1 MYLREGSLNRPLSV
15 WMRKL
20 TEENKQRYQTIADQI
35 QKGNTDDAIISLKE
49 ILSSNPDDLVA
60 LSMSGSAYMRAG
72 DETEAFKYF
81 EAAVKASPDSFSA
94 HGDLAFAAMK
104 CGQSARAITHF
115 EKSIE
120 VNPDFYPAWSFL
132 EALYFEKRDYLSAVN
147 AVKKSE
153 ALDPMDEEYKEMQ
166 NALQNGYLE
175 NAEKMARSMIARHP
189 GHPRGSFM
197 LAHLASRAGAHEE
210 CTKILRYALQHHPA
224 NAMLRKTLIQN
235 LERLGEFI
243 LAVDEAQGL
252 VKLDSD
258 YRNWILLS
266 KVYGHIGSYENQLSA
281 AEEAAKKILDD
292 TEELGK
298 VDLLRG
304 HALKILGRRTESE
317 QAYRDCII
325 RTPGNGAG
333 WWGLADF
340 KDYKFN
346 QDDKLSMQKIIENKS
361 HNPAQRCQAAFAL
374 AKAYESD
381 IEYNESFTWYKK
393 ANDLRPNLNFT
404 QKDHENFCKKII
416 DGFDSDTLNN
426 QANEQDMLTPIFII
440 GMPRSGSTLIEQILS
455 SHSEIEGTMELMTLP
470 NLERKIIIDGGLNF
484 DKKYPESFKY
494 FNEEQLADFG
504 KQYLDQT
511 SIYRT
516 DKPYF
521 IDKLPPNYERVGLI
535 HKILPNAIIID
546 ARRHPMACGFSIYKQ
561 HFAGGHEYSYD
572 LDNIGFFYNCYL
584 DVMDHFNHLIPE
596 KIFTMQYENNVK
608 NTETMTR
615 ELLDH
620 IGVKYE
626 SACLEFYK
634 NKRAVRTASSEQV
647 RKPIYTGSLEQWR
660 NFETELQ
667 PLKEA
672 LGDETIKRFEDYL

>member
-1 MYLREGSLNRPLSV
+1 
-15 WMRKL
+15 L
-20 TEENKQRYQTIADQI
+20 TEDNSKRYQIIADQI
-35 QKGNTDDAIISLKE
+35 KQGNTDDAIIDLKE
-49 ILSSNPDDLVA
+49 ILLSNPDDLIA

-72 DETEAFKYF
+72 DETKAFNFF
-81 EAAVKASPDSFSA
+81 EAAIKADPDSFSA

-104 CGQSARAITHF
+104 CGQADRAIIHF
-115 EKSIE
+115 EKALEIK
-120 VNPDFYPAWSFL
+120 PDYYPAWNFI
-132 EALYFEKRDYLSAVN
+132 EALYFQKRDYAAAVN
-147 AVKKSE
+147 AVEKSE
-153 ALDPMDEEYKEMQ
+153 SLDPMDEDYKEMQ
-166 NALQNGYLE
+166 NALKNGYLE
-175 NAEKMARSMIARHP
+175 NAEKMARSMIASHP

-243 LAVDEAQGL
+243 LAVDEAEGL

-266 KVYGHIGSYENQLSA
+266 KVYGHIGSYEKQLSA
-281 AEEAAKKILDD
+281 AEEAAKKIENNTD
-292 TEELGK
+292 ELGK

-304 HALKILGRRTESE
+304 HALKILGRRSESE
-317 QAYRDCII
+317 QAYRDCIV
-325 RTPGNGAG
+325 RTHGNGAG

-340 KDYKFN
+340 KDYTFSE
-346 QDDKLSMQKIIENKS
+346 DDKLSMQKIIENKS

-374 AKAYESD
+374 AKAFES
-381 IEYNESFTWYKK
+381 ENEFNESFSWYKK
-393 ANDLRPNLNFT
+393 ANNLRPNLNFN
-404 QKDHENFCKKII
+404 QKDHKKFCEKTI
-416 DGFDSDTLNN
+416 DGFDSDTLKN
-426 QANEQDMLTPIFII
+426 QAEKQDNMPTPIFII

-455 SHSEIEGTMELMTLP
+455 SHSQIEGTMELMTLP
-470 NLERKIIIDGGLNF
+470 NLERKIIISGGQNF
-484 DKKYPESFKY
+484 DKKYPESFRY
-494 FNEEQLADFG
+494 FNQEQLTDFG
-504 KQYLDQT
+504 MEYLNQT

-521 IDKLPPNYERVGLI
+521 IDKLPPNYERVGVI

-572 LDNIGFFYNCYL
+572 LSNIGFYYNCYL
-584 DVMDHFNHLIPE
+584 EVMDHFNQFISE
-596 KIFTMQYENNVK
+596 KIFTMQYEK
-608 NTETMTR
+608 NIHDTEAMTR

-620 IGVKYE
+620 IGVEFE
-626 SACLEFYK
+626 SNCLQFFR

-647 RKPIYTGSLEQWR
+647 RKPIYKGSLEEWK
-660 NFETELQ
+660 NYESELQ
-667 PLKEA
+667 PLEES
-672 LGDETIKRFEDYL
+672 LGDQTIQRFNDIY